1 MMESAR
7 KHKRDT
13 LPALETFV
21 EDMDIDQEEPQSTSQ
36 GRTEH
41 SRPRR
46 KIARISGQR
55 KNIAELD
62 VDEVEG
68 NNVDAKLQY
77 LLSDYPSL
85 VEKACQNERGQKSL
99 IKRLWSD
106 HEEVVEKC
114 DTNVLCHALWE
125 PSFHSCLEGIRFC
138 AYAVRKIGIRSSFLL
153 MKKMVLSGVSNA
165 ICNSLG
171 QIIYNSWLMATK
183 EEDSD
188 LLKEIETEMITGAVH
203 AAVLMPINISK
214 KFMHILSAFCG
225 PNVNKAKVDGTLARC
240 FEPVLWIG
248 LESCNDYVRYA
259 ASSILLG
266 FYPLLYDDD
275 FIQPEYLY
283 KQHTSMVSML
293 KDDCTAIRMIA
304 AKKVLKILS
313 MFWNFVPRDFIKQ
326 YMTFIID
333 TLSRDAVV
341 GVRLAVYEGM
351 RYLITVP
358 ACLNATEHA
367 LKCITLNGIN
377 DKNERVRVAAF
388 ELLKMLKG
396 HRYIRFFDVVP
407 MDEILARLQVETS
420 ESVRREIVPVIF
432 NSFFP
437 DRERADQNERMRR
450 IAFLI
455 KHGRVC
461 ALTFHRLIFT
471 LGLVTVKEAVEHI
484 QFMTILVYRS
494 FSRPMSEDTSV
505 DSTMQLD
512 DTVGT
517 LSGPDQEIAVPDE
530 DSQIWRRNKVFLECI
545 VVMWMSMR
553 KALMESKYA
562 GEKQKLDNLETKV
575 FKKLFQCYR
584 NTSLIGPTMLIGSML
599 PPSSM
604 DGITQSVLSLLNE
617 KVVDDCVL
625 EPYLEATAQWRIEH
639 LFEIINSGLGILNSE
654 VHIPTCSPLSKK
666 KKTSELHPVDRLE
679 KSLRYLKYLLR
690 SYSTNQMLTSLH
702 PFQLEQFYKKLANIR
717 HVIDLRVGNEVMD
730 VGMPDNVIVETFEM
744 EQTLAALLI
753 NCKDRGEDD
762 ADHIAR
768 FVKEMCGELTWFDSD
783 VLSSMAAFDSQDTI
797 PFVIKLSET
806 LLRNIGFTLA
816 AFNFSELSVP
826 GDSEVGSFSSTIQA
840 YPEIAC
846 RLVLSF
852 CNSTTPGSLLPPVLI
867 AARQLLISEISDFSS
882 LVAVLNFTPKWIVN
896 CSMSGNDL
904 NEKEAAEAYLA
915 LWKALIERSDYTE
928 EMLDESVNVCAVLL
942 LNYLI
947 QLNENAHDVPDPRM
961 HDYEMTVPVSII
973 LQGVV
978 VKNETLIIKFMERM
992 GRLSRSDMMSPN
1004 DLDGN
1009 TCLLRLGSCVQLALL
1024 CDLTFQKGHRVGIN
1038 SSAMRRTSQY
1048 VANLLVYLRGRV
1060 EKVAKEN
1067 PPDDD
1072 MILSQ
1077 LKEMFE

>member
-1 MMESAR
+1 MTSAR

-13 LPALETFV
+13 LPVLETLM
-21 EDMDIDQEEPQSTSQ
+21 EDMDLDEEKPDLTTQATAKLSTVQRS
-36 GRTEH
+36 
-41 SRPRR
+41 RR
-46 KIARISGQR
+46 KIARISGQE
-55 KNIAELD
+55 KIVAELD
-62 VDEVEG
+62 VDEMER
-68 NNVDAKLQY
+68 NNAEAKVQY
-77 LLSDYPSL
+77 LLSDYTSL
-85 VEKACQNERGQKSL
+85 VEKACQNEKDSLTDCVFKKSL

-106 HEEVVEKC
+106 HEEAVEKC
-114 DTNVLCHALWE
+114 DINVLCHALWE
-125 PSFHSCLEGIRFC
+125 PSFHNCSEGIRFC
-138 AYAVRKIGIRSSFLL
+138 AYAIRKIGIRSSFLL

-165 ICNSLG
+165 ICNNLG
-171 QIIYNSWLMATK
+171 QIIYNGWLMATK

-203 AAVLMPINISK
+203 AAVLMPMNMSK

-225 PNVNKAKVDGTLARC
+225 PNVNRAKVDGTLVRC
-240 FEPVLWIG
+240 FESVLWIG
-248 LESCNDYVRYA
+248 LESCNDIVRYA

-266 FYPLLYDDD
+266 FYPLLADDD
-275 FIQPEYLY
+275 FTRAEYLY
-283 KQHTSMVSML
+283 KQHTSMMSML
-293 KDDCTAIRMIA
+293 KDDCTPIRMIA

-313 MFWNFVPRDFIKQ
+313 MFWNFVPRDFVKQ
-326 YMTFIID
+326 YMTFIVD
-333 TLSRDAVV
+333 TLSRDSVV

-407 MDEILARLQVETS
+407 MEEVLARLQVETS
-420 ESVRREIVPVIF
+420 ETVRREIVPVIF
-432 NSFFP
+432 KSFFP

-461 ALTFHRLIFT
+461 ALTFHRLVFT

-484 QFMTILVYRS
+484 QFMTILIYRS
-494 FSRPMSEDTSV
+494 FSKRMSEDTSM

-512 DTVGT
+512 DTVDT
-517 LSGPDQEIAVPDE
+517 LSGPNQEVADPDE
-530 DSQIWRRNKVFLECI
+530 DNQIWRRNKVFLECI

-599 PPSSM
+599 PASSM

-617 KVVDDCVL
+617 KVVDDCVM

-639 LFEIINSGLGILNSE
+639 LFEIINSGLSILETE
-654 VHIPTCSPLSKK
+654 VYTPTCSPLSKK
-666 KKTSELHPVDRLE
+666 RKTPELHPVDRLE
-679 KSLRYLKYLLR
+679 KSLRYLRYLLR
-690 SYSTNQMLTSLH
+690 SYSTNQMITCLH
-702 PFQLEQFYKKLANIR
+702 LFQLEQFYKKLANIR

-730 VGMPDNVIVETFEM
+730 VGMPDNVIVETFEVK
-744 EQTLAALLI
+744 QTLAAVLI

-768 FVKEMCGELTWFDSD
+768 FVKEMCDELTWFDSD

-797 PFVIKLSET
+797 PFLIKLSET
-806 LLRNIGFTLA
+806 ILL
-816 AFNFSELSVP
+816 
-826 GDSEVGSFSSTIQA
+826 GSFSSTIQA

-867 AARQLLISEISDFSS
+867 AARQLLTNENTDFSS
-882 LVAVLNFTPKWIVN
+882 LVAVLDFTPKWIVN
-896 CSMSGNDL
+896 CSMSGNDI
-904 NEKEAAEAYLA
+904 NEKGPAEAYLA

-928 EMLDESVNVCAVLL
+928 AMLDES
-942 LNYLI
+942 
-947 QLNENAHDVPDPRM
+947 LNENAHDVPDPRM
-961 HDYEMTVPVSII
+961 HDYELTVPVSVI
-973 LQGVV
+973 LQRVV
-978 VKNETLIIKFMERM
+978 LKNKTLIDKFMERM
-992 GRLSRSDMMSPN
+992 GSLSCSDLMSSK

-1024 CDLTFQKGHRVGIN
+1024 CDLTFQEGRRVGNN
-1038 SSAMRRTSQY
+1038 SSAMRKTSQY
-1048 VANLLVYLRGRV
+1048 VANLLVYLRDRV
-1060 EKVAKEN
+1060 ETVAKEN
-1067 PPDDD
+1067 PPDND
-1072 MILSQ
+1072 MILNQ
-1077 LKEMFE
+1077 LREMFE